1 MTVLL
6 AGMSAAEAQTVK
18 GVNVESYTM
27 ERDGSFVVL
36 DMDVDISELKVK
48 GSEVV
53 VLTPYIVRDT
63 MSVPLKAIGLYGRNR
78 YFYYQRNEELAPT
91 QGEDISYRNKRA
103 PEMVTYRAVVPYEQ
117 WMDGCQLVFE
127 RKDCGCNNAVLASEG
142 SVLVDRFP
150 LEPYIPEL
158 IYIRPN
164 AEREKR
170 RELNGTAFIDFP
182 VSQMDIRP
190 TYRNN
195 AEEIAK
201 ITGSIDAV
209 RGDSDATITSIFIKG
224 YASPESSYANNER
237 LAKGRTESLKTY
249 VEELYDFDAD
259 LITTDF
265 EAEDW
270 AGLER
275 YVEAS
280 SLKNRDNLLAI
291 IRSESEPD
299 HKEWVLKSTYPQE
312 YAHLYANCYPA
323 LRHSDYTI
331 YYTICH
337 YSDPVEIERVMRTA
351 PQKLSLEEFY
361 ILAQTY
367 EAGSKE
373 LDELWEVA
381 VRMYPDDEIA
391 NFNAA
396 NSAIDKGDFERAER
410 YLDKAGERA
419 EVDYTRGCIE
429 VLKENYDASLPHLR
443 KALEGG
449 IEVAAPVIE
458 AAENH
463 WRVKCNNKR

>member
-6 AGMSAAEAQTVK
+6 ASMSAAEAQTVK
-18 GVNVESYTM
+18 GVNVDSYTM

-36 DMDVDISELKVK
+36 DMDVDISSLKVK

-78 YFYYQRNEELAPT
+78 YFFYQRNADMAPT
-91 QGEDISYRNKRA
+91 QGEDLSYRNKQA

-127 RKDCGCNNAVLASEG
+127 RKDCGCNNMVLASEG
-142 SVLVDRFP
+142 NILVDRFP

-158 IYIRPN
+158 IYIRPD

-170 RELNGTAFIDFP
+170 RELSGTAFIDFP
-182 VSQMDIRP
+182 VSKMDIRP

-195 AEEIAK
+195 ADEIAK

-237 LAKGRTESLKTY
+237 LAKGRTEALKAY
-249 VEELYDFDAD
+249 VEKLYNFDAD
-259 LITTDF
+259 LIATDF

-270 AGLER
+270 AGLES

-280 SLKNRDNLLAI
+280 SLKNRDDILAI
-291 IRSESEPD
+291 IRSEGD
-299 HKEWVLKSTYPQE
+299 LDRKEWVIKSTYPQE
-312 YAHLYANCYPA
+312 YAHLLANCYPA
-323 LRHSDYTI
+323 LRRSDYTI

-337 YSDPVEIERVMRTA
+337 YSDPVEIERVMSTA

-361 ILAQTY
+361 ILAQAY

-381 VRMYPDDEIA
+381 VRMYPNDEIA

-396 NSAIDKGDFERAER
+396 NSAIGKGDYERAER
-410 YLDKAGERA
+410 YLDKAGERV
-419 EVDYTRGCIE
+419 EVNYTRGCIE

-449 IEVAAPVIE
+449 IEAAAPVIE